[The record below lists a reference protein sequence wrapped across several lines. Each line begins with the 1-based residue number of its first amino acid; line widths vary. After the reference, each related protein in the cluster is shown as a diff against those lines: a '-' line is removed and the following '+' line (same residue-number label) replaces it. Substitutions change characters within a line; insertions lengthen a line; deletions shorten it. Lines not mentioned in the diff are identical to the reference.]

1 VGSATMRRASRG
13 RRALRCA
20 PAAALAA
27 AAWSLAMAAGAAAQ
41 SPVPAAP
48 TVIDGPSSAIV
59 GLSGMSIARDGT
71 GGVVYLKRAGGAVH
85 VFVSRLAGRF
95 QSPEQVD
102 AGLAGPSSQP
112 VIAAGNGGLLVVAFV
127 NGGTLYAVTRPATG
141 SAYSAPRALAGGASN
156 PAIAVTTLGK
166 VYLAFTAS
174 GSGGHDVRC
183 AYYYNGGWGIE
194 AAALDAAAGDDA
206 GAGAGRPAVAA
217 SNDGIGIVVWG
228 EAGHVFSRRVWGT
241 SPSIVYEQADVASL
255 GGWNEVSADQPVIG
269 TGGDSSYAAV
279 AFHEVFASGAQ
290 TQSRVLSRRLHGSLY
305 EGVAQPDGLSTP
317 GPEGAA
323 QPQVSVGEY
332 GQGFVTSGRDTSR
345 QVVAMTLGSQELPGP
360 VQRIDG
366 LQNTAA
372 PLAVPTAAGY
382 HSSLVAWQEDP
393 LLGNPEIRA
402 RYFDGTSFGSETV
415 LSSPSLGPTDAASG
429 LFADAD
435 IAADVAVTWVQISG
449 GAPAIVVAQMYQAPG
464 SFGPAARFQY
474 VRTANPTL
482 SWSPSGERWGP
493 VRYAVTLDRAQ
504 IAQTTAT
511 SAAVPAALFPSGL
524 GQGRHT
530 WSVTAT
536 NPAGLSRTMRGATVF
551 VDTIAPVAHV
561 RLAGK
566 RTLGSV
572 IRLILRYTDAPSGTP
587 RSDTSGI
594 KEVRVKW
601 GDRKG
606 ARYGRPAG
614 KSHVYAKPGTYPITV
629 ILTDRAGNRTQVKK
643 RVRIMK
649 PVKKHKA

>member
-1 VGSATMRRASRG
+1 MAS
-13 RRALRCA
+13 
-20 PAAALAA
+20 
-27 AAWSLAMAAGAAAQ
+27 GAAAQ

-48 TVIDGPSSAIV
+48 TVIDGPSNAIV
-59 GLSGMSIARDGT
+59 RLSGMSIARDGT
-71 GGVVYLKRAGGAVH
+71 GGLVYLKQAGGAAH
-85 VFVSRLAGRF
+85 VFLSQLAGSF
-95 QSPEQVD
+95 QAPRLLD

-127 NGGTLYAVTRPATG
+127 NNGTLYAVTRPATG
-141 SAYSAPRALAGGASN
+141 SPFSAPRALAGGASN

-166 VYLAFTAS
+166 VYLAFTVS

-194 AAALDAAAGDDA
+194 AAPLDAAPGDDA
-206 GAGAGRPAVAA
+206 GTGAGRPAVAA
-217 SNDGIGIVVWG
+217 ANDGVGIVVWG

-279 AFHEVFASGAQ
+279 AFHEVFASGSR
-290 TQSRVLSRRLHGSLY
+290 TQSRVLARRLHGSIY
-305 EGVAQPDGLSTP
+305 EGVAQADGLSTP
-317 GPEGAA
+317 GPEGAD

-332 GQGFVTSGRDTSR
+332 GQGFVTSGRDSSR
-345 QVVAMTLGSQELPGP
+345 QVVAMQLGSSDVPGA
-360 VQRIDG
+360 VGRIDS
-366 LQNTAA
+366 LQNAGA
-372 PLAVPTAAGY
+372 PDAVPTAAGY

-393 LLGNPEIRA
+393 AAGSPEIRA
-402 RYFDGTSFGSETV
+402 RYFDKTSFGPETV
-415 LSSPSLGPTDAASG
+415 LSSPSFGPTNAAGG
-429 LFADAD
+429 LLADAD
-435 IAADVAVTWVQISG
+435 IAADVAVAWVQDSG
-449 GAPAIVVAQMYQAPG
+449 GRPAIVVAQMYQAPG

-474 VRTANPTL
+474 VRSTTPTL
-482 SWSPSGERWGP
+482 SWLPAGERWGP
-493 VRYAVTLDRAQ
+493 VRYAVKLDGAQ

-511 SAAVPAALFPSGL
+511 SAVVPATLFPAGL
-524 GQGRHT
+524 AQGRHT

-536 NPAGLSRTMRGATVF
+536 NPAGLSRTMRSAKVF
-551 VDTIAPVAHV
+551 VDTIAPRVRV

-566 RTLGSV
+566 RTLGSA
-572 IRLILRYTDAPSGTP
+572 IRLIVRYTDAPSGTP

-601 GDRKG
+601 GDRKS

-614 KSHVYAKPGTYPITV
+614 KSHVYAKPGTYRITV
-629 ILTDRAGNRTQVKK
+629 IVTDRAQNKTQVKT
-643 RVRIMK
+643 RVRIEK
-649 PVKKHKA
+649 PVKKPKAKHAGR